1 MPRKPYNLKPMANS
15 WDAALT
21 DPQRWAVY
29 AKFVEFRSDWTQVS
43 GWVREEYGIKEPSR
57 SGLYRFAD
65 RMRRLES
72 AHRLEQA
79 IIARSEAGELA
90 RSAGQTD
97 ADLVA
102 AYETLAAD
110 AALGMG
116 DAKKAGL
123 YTKMAMAIGEKIA
136 TREALAI
143 KRRAQDTK
151 EESLRLARAKFEA
164 AESRLQTVRDALA
177 APKTAD
183 GGLSPETL
191 KKIEEAAGLL

>member
-29 AKFVEFRSDWTQVS
+29 AKFVEFRSDWTQVA

-136 TREALAI
+136 ERE
-143 KRRAQDTK
+143 K
-151 EESLRLARAKFEA
+151 LRLKERQVAVAERSVSERVKSDREKAVDGLMDLAKGNDA
-164 AESRLQTVRDALA
+164 ATALLQQFL
-177 APKTAD
+177 
-183 GGLSPETL
+183 ETL
-191 KKIEEAAGLL
+191 DKGQAAS

>member
-21 DPQRWAVY
+21 DPQRWAIY
-29 AKFVEFRSDWTQVS
+29 AKFVEFRSDWTQVA
-43 GWVREEYGIKEPSR
+43 GWVRGEYGIKEPSR

-123 YTKMAMAIGEKIA
+123 YTKMAMAIGDKIA
-136 TREALAI
+136 ERE
-143 KRRAQDTK
+143 K
-151 EESLRLARAKFEA
+151 LRLKERQVAVAERSVQERVKSEREKAVDGLMDLAKGNDA
-164 AESRLQTVRDALA
+164 ATAL
-177 APKTAD
+177 
-183 GGLSPETL
+183 LRQFLETL
-191 KKIEEAAGLL
+191 DKGQKAS